1 MAAPIGAGTY
11 VDIAKNTTLSESERT
26 TRLTELLRKEQ
37 NEKLLACF
45 KGKGKWHGNGETAH
59 FKSTPLWEFVIA
71 NLENT
76 FEQERRMATEA
87 NPLHRL
93 AAAAAMDAVDEEGI
107 GDGVGF
113 KYKCGRCGKPKKGH
127 TCEMTKTLK
136 EELWG
141 AQKNVKPSPAASA
154 LEELAH
160 HAVNKGL
167 KPEPAIPPRASG
179 ITYHSTGAGDGFG
192 DSTAS
197 DSKKNRRQ
205 DLMLKLKQRLERR
218 IGALVMHNSMH
229 HKADEHQELR
239 KIRPLSFSFP
249 RASLPQQAANDA
261 SQSDGMRPDDSWT
274 SSTRHLVAE
283 VAYIMYVYIYIYI
296 YIYIY
301 VYIYRLYIYMYIYI
315 LGFRVYIYT
324 HTLTHMY
331 IYIHT
336 CMHTYTDRRMHAHT
350 HTHTPASLPA
360 CVSYVLK

>member
-1 MAAPIGAGTY
+1 
-11 VDIAKNTTLSESERT
+11 
-26 TRLTELLRKEQ
+26 
-37 NEKLLACF
+37 
-45 KGKGKWHGNGETAH
+45 
-59 FKSTPLWEFVIA
+59 
-71 NLENT
+71 
-76 FEQERRMATEA
+76 MATEA
-87 NPLHRL
+87 NLHRL
-93 AAAAAMDAVDEEGI
+93 AAAAMNAVDEEGI

-141 AQKNVKPSPAASA
+141 AQKNVRPSPAACP

-192 DSTAS
+192 DSTSS
-197 DSKKNRRQ
+197 DSKTRRH

-249 RASLPQQAANDA
+249 PASLAQQATHDA
-261 SQSDGMRPDDSWT
+261 SHSDGMRTDDSWP
-274 SSTRHLVAE
+274 SSSRHLVAQ
-283 VAYIMYVYIYIYI
+283 VAYI
-296 YIYIY
+296 
-301 VYIYRLYIYMYIYI
+301 IYM
-315 LGFRVYIYT
+315 
-324 HTLTHMY
+324 
-331 IYIHT
+331 
-336 CMHTYTDRRMHAHT
+336 
-350 HTHTPASLPA
+350 
-360 CVSYVLK
+360 